1 MQWGDLPANEKTSV
15 LARFSSGVGCSSAPV
30 PGSPFHPGLYGVGL
44 FPGRL
49 RKVTL
54 SP

>member
-15 LARFSSGVGCSSAPV
+15 LARFSSGVGCSLAPV

>member
-1 MQWGDLPANEKTSV
+1 MQWGEHPANEKMSA
-15 LARFSSGVGCSSAPV
+15 LARFSSGVGRSSALV
-30 PGSPFHPGLYGVGL
+30 PGSLFPPRLYGVGL

-49 RKVTL
+49 CKVTL